1 MILWADN
8 GGAIMIEVEI
18 PSDIK
23 EYEPKIIGPITKRIA
38 ICLIG
43 IAATSLIGYSIL
55 NQIFDNSLRIF
66 IPLIFDVPWALIA
79 AYKPYGMKFEKYF
92 VSQLYTTI
100 IPPKHRKYTIE
111 NIYEKFEQ
119 EIITEET
126 PKVIRQVQKLY
137 QRVKEEKRDEFIFQ
151 CKKGCEKKRNNK
163 KTKPKHSTENNSLC
177 SCF

>member
-55 NQIFDNSLRIF
+55 NQIFDNSLRIL

-92 VSQLYTTI
+92 ISQLYTTI
-100 IPPKHRKYTIE
+100 IPPKHRKYTVE

-119 EIITEET
+119 EITTGENSQSDAPNSKT
-126 PKVIRQVQKLY
+126 LSKS
-137 QRVKEEKRDEFIFQ
+137 
-151 CKKGCEKKRNNK
+151 KGGKKR
-163 KTKPKHSTENNSLC
+163 
-177 SCF
+177 

>member
-1 MILWADN
+1 MILWVDN

-55 NQIFDNSLRIF
+55 NQIFDNSLRIL

-92 VSQLYTTI
+92 ISQLYTTI
-100 IPPKHRKYTIE
+100 IPPKHRKYTVE
-111 NIYEKFEQ
+111 NVYEKFEQ
-119 EIITEET
+119 KIITEENSQSDT
-126 PKVIRQVQKLY
+126 PSSKTLSKS
-137 QRVKEEKRDEFIFQ
+137 
-151 CKKGCEKKRNNK
+151 KGGKKR
-163 KTKPKHSTENNSLC
+163 
-177 SCF
+177 

>member
-1 MILWADN
+1 
-8 GGAIMIEVEI
+8 MIEVEI

-55 NQIFDNSLRIF
+55 NHIFDNSLRIL

-92 VSQLYTTI
+92 ISQLYTTI
-100 IPPKHRKYTIE
+100 IPPKHRRYTVE
-111 NIYEKFEQ
+111 NLYEKFEQ
-119 EIITEET
+119 EIMTEESSKIDAPNSKT
-126 PKVIRQVQKLY
+126 LSKSKGGKKRWVYFPMQKKVQK
-137 QRVKEEKRDEFIFQ
+137 
-151 CKKGCEKKRNNK
+151 
-163 KTKPKHSTENNSLC
+163 KTQQ
-177 SCF
+177 